1 MSTKLF
7 LQAVSLMSAE
17 LKDMVRALILIERN
31 QTQLRPRKKLF
42 EQAAAANFNQAN
54 SGYRPPMVSN
64 QIRPPGFPPV
74 QILMQTTKT
83 NFNRG
88 NKFNQ
93 KVETISS
100 KASTSGSGTL
110 PGNTVRNPI
119 GRFKSFE
126 ISFTMLDV
134 MPKFASTLKSLIGT
148 TEKLSELARTPL
160 NENCSAPILVA
171 RLISCLIL
179 YGNVSYL
186 TEFDP
191 DLHELELADRSITE
205 PIGIAEDGLCKL
217 WESSQFPADF
227 VVVILNQTPSP
238 LNFSGM
244 FLKTKVHALIEFIKG
259 IVPRTIK
266 FKSGLEVDRAKVEVK
281 AKLPHP
287 TSVKGVRSFLGTQDF
302 PDCEDSR
309 ACSIPQ
315 EFHILSFIL
324 GIQERGLG
332 GVKLCKGIPSFKKLT
347 DYNDED
353 VSKKV
358 YSSYLVLL
366 KSSTRS

>member
-1 MSTKLF
+1 
-7 LQAVSLMSAE
+7 
-17 LKDMVRALILIERN
+17 
-31 QTQLRPRKKLF
+31 
-42 EQAAAANFNQAN
+42 
-54 SGYRPPMVSN
+54 MVSN

-74 QILMQTTKT
+74 QNPHANNQN

-88 NKFNQ
+88 NNFNQ
-93 KVETISS
+93 NRGNNFNQGQIYRPPVHQPVVNQPVAHQGPAPQTHGVS
-100 KASTSGSGTL
+100 KTDFERYASTSGSGTL

-244 FLKTKVHALIEFIKG
+244 FLKTKVHALIEFIKEG

-309 ACSIPQ
+309 ACSILQ